1 MIGIVDYGAGN
12 LHSVQKAFSY
22 LGKSSAILRNPA
34 ELNGIEKLVLPGVG
48 SFGHAMKEIQNR
60 NWHGPLMDWLIA
72 DRPFLGI
79 CLGMQLLFEGSSESP
94 NVCGFS
100 VMDGIC
106 RKFTE
111 NKVPQIGWNDIL
123 IKKEGPLFGGVQ
135 SGDYFYFVHSYHV
148 VPEKKDV
155 ILAETFYGSLYT
167 SIAGKG
173 RVFGVQFHPEKS
185 GDKGLML
192 LKNWEERC

>member
-1 MIGIVDYGAGN
+1 
-12 LHSVQKAFSY
+12 
-22 LGKSSAILRNPA
+22 
-34 ELNGIEKLVLPGVG
+34 
-48 SFGHAMKEIQNR
+48 
-60 NWHGPLMDWLIA
+60 
-72 DRPFLGI
+72 
-79 CLGMQLLFEGSSESP
+79 MQLLFEGSSESP
-94 NVCGFS
+94 DVCGFS

-123 IKKEGPLFGGVQ
+123 IKKEGPFFEGVQ